1 MKFHKFLTLE
11 EMNGEEIGERQS
23 KQGIKCK
30 KEKEKKSHL
39 LRLQA
44 LKLKKKK
51 NKYLLILLC
60 FGSKFGHFN
69 YLLSVKYFKTH
80 WLCCFPKKGTT

>member
-51 NKYLLILLC
+51 KKI
-60 FGSKFGHFN
+60 FT
-69 YLLSVKYFKTH
+69 YFALF
-80 WLCCFPKKGTT
+80 WIQIWPF

>member
-1 MKFHKFLTLE
+1 
-11 EMNGEEIGERQS
+11 MNGEEIGERQS

-51 NKYLLILLC
+51 INIYLFCFVLDPNLAILTTCYQWSTLRHIG
-60 FGSKFGHFN
+60 FAAFPRKGQLK
-69 YLLSVKYFKTH
+69 
-80 WLCCFPKKGTT
+80 WLAFAC